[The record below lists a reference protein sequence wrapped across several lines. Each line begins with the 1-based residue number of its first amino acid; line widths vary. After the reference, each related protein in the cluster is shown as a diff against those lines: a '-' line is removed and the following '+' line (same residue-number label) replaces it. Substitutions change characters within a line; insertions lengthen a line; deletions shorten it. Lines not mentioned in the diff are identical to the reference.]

1 MFLSVFFFRGAPELG
16 LEGKLRVGEVSRNVT
31 NVPFCFLAPELGL
44 ESKLRV
50 GRVSRNVTN
59 VPSCFFL

>member
-1 MFLSVFFFRGAPELG
+1 M
-16 LEGKLRVGEVSRNVT
+16 GEVSRNVT

-44 ESKLRV
+44 EGKLRV
-50 GRVSRNVTN
+50 GRISKNVTN